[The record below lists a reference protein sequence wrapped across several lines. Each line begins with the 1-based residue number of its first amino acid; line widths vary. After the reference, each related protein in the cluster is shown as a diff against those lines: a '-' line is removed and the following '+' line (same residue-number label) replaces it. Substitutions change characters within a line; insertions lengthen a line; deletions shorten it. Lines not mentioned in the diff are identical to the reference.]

1 MSDVINKIPRISQDI
16 TTRFLGDEAVI
27 MNLKTVKTF
36 SLNETAAKVWSYID
50 GSITIDE
57 IVQKVF
63 AEYDVTDTAC
73 RDAVTE
79 IIGQFSSENII
90 ELVDPHE

>member
-1 MSDVINKIPRISQDI
+1 MPDVINKIPRISKDI
-16 TTRFLGDEAVI
+16 TTRFLGNEAVI

-63 AEYDVTDTAC
+63 AEYDVTDTVC

-79 IIGQFSSENII
+79 IIGLFSSENII